1 MEKNMITSKLEQVIQ
16 DGKNIL
22 KEQEKL
28 PHIYD
33 MPVITESDVKQLNAQ
48 YKTWRLK
55 YDDVFDEL
63 GKNGIMPSFSRVS
76 QEDEQCCMFV
86 NVRDKDE
93 QYRNLINAIKKHTQE
108 LSDLLETIK

>member
-1 MEKNMITSKLEQVIQ
+1 MEKNMITSKIDQVIQ
-16 DGKNIL
+16 NGKDIL
-22 KEQEKL
+22 TKQEKL

-33 MPVITESDVKQLNAQ
+33 MPVITENDVKQLNAQ

-55 YDDVFDEL
+55 YDDVLDEL

-76 QEDEQCCMFV
+76 QENEQCCMLV

-93 QYRNLINAIKKHTQE
+93 QYRNLINAINKHIKE
-108 LSDLLETIK
+108 LSELLATLK